1 MLHPE
6 TGPTDANIG
15 LDHMLSV
22 LLKPMR
28 VAVKQLQTIG
38 QPIQHRVARVL
49 RKLRLFY
56 RSLLTADALSYEEPY
71 ASWRRLM
78 SVSLMSRRKPNS
90 SKSVPAISKI
100 TLVEKVDEVGVSFS
114 GELVR
119 SLEERLEPYI
129 PYYEA
134 MEVIDPTGP
143 AREVVESKSINLCPY
158 ITISQF

>member
-49 RKLRLFY
+49 RKLQLFY

-78 SVSLMSRRKPNS
+78 SV
-90 SKSVPAISKI
+90 PAISKI
-100 TLVEKVDEVGVSFS
+100 ALVEKIDEVGVGFS

>member
-28 VAVKQLQTIG
+28 VAVKQLKTIG

-49 RKLRLFY
+49 RKLQLFY
-56 RSLLTADALSYEEPY
+56 RSLLTADALSYEESY

-78 SVSLMSRRKPNS
+78 SV
-90 SKSVPAISKI
+90 PAISKI
-100 TLVEKVDEVGVSFS
+100 ALVEKIDEVGVSIS

-158 ITISQF
+158 INISQF

>member
-1 MLHPE
+1 MLDPE

-49 RKLRLFY
+49 RKLQLFY
-56 RSLLTADALSYEEPY
+56 RSLLTADALSYEGPY

-78 SVSLMSRRKPNS
+78 SV
-90 SKSVPAISKI
+90 PAISKI
-100 TLVEKVDEVGVSFS
+100 ALVEKIDEVGVSFS

>member
-49 RKLRLFY
+49 RKLQFFY
-56 RSLLTADALSYEEPY
+56 QSLLTADALSYEEPY

-78 SVSLMSRRKPNS
+78 R
-90 SKSVPAISKI
+90 VPAISKI
-100 TLVEKVDEVGVSFS
+100 ALVEKIDEVGVSFS

>member
-49 RKLRLFY
+49 RKLQLFY
-56 RSLLTADALSYEEPY
+56 RSLLTADALSYEEPC

-78 SVSLMSRRKPNS
+78 SV
-90 SKSVPAISKI
+90 PAISKI
-100 TLVEKVDEVGVSFS
+100 ALVEKIDEVGVSFS

-134 MEVIDPTGP
+134 REVIDPTGP

>member
-49 RKLRLFY
+49 RKLQLFY
-56 RSLLTADALSYEEPY
+56 RSLLTADALSYEGPY

-78 SVSLMSRRKPNS
+78 SV
-90 SKSVPAISKI
+90 PAISKI
-100 TLVEKVDEVGVSFS
+100 ALVEKIDEVGVSFS

>member
-49 RKLRLFY
+49 RKLQLFY
-56 RSLLTADALSYEEPY
+56 RSLLTADALSYEEPH

-78 SVSLMSRRKPNS
+78 SV
-90 SKSVPAISKI
+90 PAISKI
-100 TLVEKVDEVGVSFS
+100 AGYQFEKQK
-114 GELVR
+114 R
-119 SLEERLEPYI
+119 TERF
-129 PYYEA
+129 
-134 MEVIDPTGP
+134 
-143 AREVVESKSINLCPY
+143 VVHMLTKSH
-158 ITISQF
+158 SD